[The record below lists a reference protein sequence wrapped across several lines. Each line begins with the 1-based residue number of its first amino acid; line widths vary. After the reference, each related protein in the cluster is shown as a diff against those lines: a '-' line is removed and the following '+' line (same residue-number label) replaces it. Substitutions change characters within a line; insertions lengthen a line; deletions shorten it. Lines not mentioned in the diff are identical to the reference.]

1 MREGG
6 QVVENDSRLPP
17 LFMILYWWM
26 RNILNRINKL
36 LTIIGPERLTFK
48 HAFLPF
54 HFGAFEVDL
63 L

>member
-1 MREGG
+1 MREGEK
-6 QVVENDSRLPP
+6 VVENDSRLPP

-26 RNILNRINKL
+26 RNILNRINKP
-36 LTIIGPERLTFK
+36 LTIIRSERLTFK

-54 HFGAFEVDL
+54 HLGAFEVDL